1 MRPAE
6 SFLGVNKHSR
16 RTGDLPFKKGD
27 TWHPGYKEGIMFKVA
42 VIEDDHP
49 TSNQLKEWILAARPE
64 IVVDQWFNRDD
75 AEAAVARE
83 AYDLVTL
90 DIELGRERHAGVA
103 IINAINKTGRGTPVL
118 VVSAMP
124 AAIYRSIMKALDA
137 WDYLQKTT
145 FEEADFIE
153 TFLEILRA
161 SRDRHASVTADKPSD
176 TPGDELSLD
185 PIRQNTPLWR
195 GKRVN
200 LPLTAQRILA
210 ALYQRRGEV
219 VSYDD
224 LYQVVKSGRNRDNI
238 RKHISTIREAF
249 RELDENFDGIENI
262 PMRGFRWTG
271 QSLPGGRA

>member
-1 MRPAE
+1 
-6 SFLGVNKHSR
+6 
-16 RTGDLPFKKGD
+16 
-27 TWHPGYKEGIMFKVA
+27 MFKVA
-42 VIEDDHP
+42 VIEDDQP
-49 TSNQLKEWILAARPE
+49 TSNQIKEWILAARPG
-64 IVVDQWFNRDD
+64 IRVDQWFNRDD
-75 AEAAVARE
+75 AEAAVLRE
-83 AYDLVTL
+83 AYDVVTL

-161 SRDRHASVTADKPSD
+161 ARPRANGAPPKAAPAAD
-176 TPGDELSLD
+176 DELSLD
-185 PIRQNTPLWR
+185 PIRQGTPLWR

-210 ALYQRRGEV
+210 TLYQRRGEV
-219 VSYDD
+219 VSYDE
-224 LYQVVKSGRNRDNI
+224 LFEVVKSGRNRDNI

-249 RELDENFDGIENI
+249 RELDETFDAIENV
-262 PMRGFRWTG
+262 PMRGFRWSS
-271 QSLPGGRA
+271 QSGAAGTR